1 MRSCREVFFFSD
13 VLMPLLGDLFAFST
27 ENWEFSVIDER
38 VELFPDSDEIRLE
51 LTLLISDMFDPFTFS
66 NVEGLLESSSSTP
79 ELLMTKNIKSMMTN
93 FVMICKNNSTEY
105 FCYEIIEI

>member
-1 MRSCREVFFFSD
+1 MRSSTEVFFFSD
-13 VLMPLLGDLFAFST
+13 VLMPLFGDIFAFST

-51 LTLLISDMFDPFTFS
+51 SALLISDMFEPFTFS

-79 ELLMTKNIKSMMTN
+79 EPLIAKI
-93 FVMICKNNSTEY
+93 
-105 FCYEIIEI
+105 